1 MKVNGSSP
9 SGVDALHLI
18 SDGPASP
25 VASASSASGG
35 RPVVDLYTKTQAF
48 RAIDATGP
56 IEDEALIAE
65 IRDRI
70 SSGRFAI
77 DYSRITDSML
87 AAGQIGSSD

>member
-1 MKVNGSSP
+1 MKVNGSTP

-18 SDGPASP
+18 SDVPARP

-35 RPVVDLYTKTQAF
+35 RPVVDLSTKTQAL
-48 RAIDATGP
+48 RAIDVTGP

-77 DYSRITDSML
+77 DYSRIADSML
-87 AAGQIGSSD
+87 ASGQVG

>member
-1 MKVNGSSP
+1 MKVNGSPP
-9 SGVDALHLI
+9 SGADAPHLI
-18 SDGPASP
+18 SDGLARP

-35 RPVVDLYTKTQAF
+35 RPVVDLSTKTQAF
-48 RAIDATGP
+48 RAMDATGP

-77 DYSRITDSML
+77 DYAKLADSLL
-87 AAGQIGSSD
+87 AAGQNGSPD

>member
-1 MKVNGSSP
+1 MKVNGSTP

-18 SDGPASP
+18 SDAPSRT
-25 VASASSASGG
+25 VTSSASSNSS
-35 RPVVDLYTKTQAF
+35 RPVVDLSTKTQAL

-56 IEDEALIAE
+56 IEDEALISE

-77 DYSRITDSML
+77 DYGRIADSMM
-87 AAGQIGSSD
+87 SSGRFG

>member
-1 MKVNGSSP
+1 MKVNASTP

-18 SDGPASP
+18 SDTPARP

-35 RPVVDLYTKTQAF
+35 RPVVDLSTKTQALL
-48 RAIDATGP
+48 AIDATGP

-70 SSGRFAI
+70 SSGRFEI
-77 DYSRITDSML
+77 DYARIADSML
-87 AAGQIGSSD
+87 TAGQVG

>member
-1 MKVNGSSP
+1 MKVNGSTP

-18 SDGPASP
+18 SDAPSRT
-25 VASASSASGG
+25 VTSSASSNSG
-35 RPVVDLYTKTQAF
+35 RPVVDLSTKTQAL

-56 IEDEALIAE
+56 IEDEALISE

-77 DYSRITDSML
+77 DYGRIADSMM
-87 AAGQIGSSD
+87 SSGWFG

>member
-1 MKVNGSSP
+1 MKVNGSTP

-18 SDGPASP
+18 ADTPARP
-25 VASASSASGG
+25 VAGAASTNPG
-35 RPVVDLYTKTQAF
+35 RPVVDLSTKTQAL
-48 RAIDATGP
+48 RAIDVTGP

-77 DYSRITDSML
+77 DYGRIADSML
-87 AAGQIGSSD
+87 ASGWVG

>member
-1 MKVNGSSP
+1 MKVNGSTP
-9 SGVDALHLI
+9 GGVDALHLI
-18 SDGPASP
+18 SDAPARP

-35 RPVVDLYTKTQAF
+35 RPVVDLSTKTQAL
-48 RAIDATGP
+48 RAIDVTGP

-77 DYSRITDSML
+77 DYARIADSML
-87 AAGQIGSSD
+87 AAGQVG

>member
-1 MKVNGSSP
+1 MKVNASTP

-18 SDGPASP
+18 SDTPARP

-35 RPVVDLYTKTQAF
+35 RPVVDLSPKTQALL
-48 RAIDATGP
+48 AMDATGP

-70 SSGRFAI
+70 SSGRFEI
-77 DYSRITDSML
+77 DYVRIADLML
-87 AAGQIGSSD
+87 AAGQIG